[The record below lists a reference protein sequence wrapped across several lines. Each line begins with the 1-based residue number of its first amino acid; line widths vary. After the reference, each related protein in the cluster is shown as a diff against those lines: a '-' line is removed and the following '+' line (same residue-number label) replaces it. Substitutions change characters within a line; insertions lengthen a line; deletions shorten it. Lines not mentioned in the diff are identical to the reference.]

1 MPEGPEI
8 LYFASVLNK
17 KLKNTTITNIKS
29 FTDKP
34 AIIPKDYIGKV
45 QLVDCK
51 GKLLWIKVTGKTQD
65 YYIHI
70 HFGITGWLQFDK
82 PEKNIKFEFE
92 ITKKDKELNLYMED
106 QRRFS
111 IVRVYNLDTHIKKIN
126 ELGIDIFSDKFT
138 ERKFKD
144 VVKSKNLLL
153 CAFLLNQ
160 HIFSGIG
167 NYIKNDALYLSHI
180 KVKSKTSE
188 LTDIQISKLYSNI
201 LFIAYSVL
209 YELLT
214 DSKAEK
220 YLDKNKKT
228 NEPAKLEVPFEYKVY
243 SREKS
248 IKGETITKLKIGG
261 RDTYA
266 VESQL

>member
-34 AIIPKDYIGKV
+34 AVIPKDYIGKV
-45 QLVDCK
+45 KLVDCK
-51 GKLLWIKVTGKTQD
+51 GKLLWAKVTGKTQD

-82 PEKNIKFEFE
+82 PEKNIKFEF
-92 ITKKDKELNLYMED
+92 IIKKGNKEFSLYMED

-111 IVRVYNLDTHIKKIN
+111 KIQVYNETLHNKIIN
-126 ELGIDIFSDKFT
+126 ELGIDIFSDEFT

-144 VVKSKNLLL
+144 VIKSKNLLL

-188 LTDIQISKLYSNI
+188 LTDNQISKLYSNI

-209 YELLT
+209 YELLR

-220 YLDKNKKT
+220 YLEKNKKT

-248 IKGETITKLKIGG
+248 IKGELITKLKIGG

>member
-8 LYFASVLNK
+8 LYFATVLGK
-17 KLKNTTITNIKS
+17 KLKDSTITNIKS
-29 FTDKP
+29 YTDKP

-45 QLVDCK
+45 ELVNCK

-70 HFGITGWLQFDK
+70 HFGISGWLEFDK
-82 PEKNIKFEFE
+82 PDKNIKFEFE
-92 ITKKDKELNLYMED
+92 ITKKDKSFGLYMED

-111 IVRVYNLDTHIKKIN
+111 IVRVYNLESHNKIIDDLGVDIYSPEFTR
-126 ELGIDIFSDKFT
+126 ELFLKT
-138 ERKFKD
+138 
-144 VVKSKNLLL
+144 VKEKNMLLA
-153 CAFLLNQ
+153 AFLLNQ
-160 HIFSGIG
+160 HIFCGIG
-167 NYIKNDALYLSHI
+167 NYIKNDSIYLSHI
-180 KVKSKTSE
+180 KVKSKTSD
-188 LTDIQISKLYSNI
+188 LDDNQISKLYSNI

-209 YELLT
+209 YELLQE
-214 DSKAEK
+214 SKAEK

-228 NEPAKLEVPFEYKVY
+228 NQPEKLKVPYDFAVY

-248 IKGETITKLKIGG
+248 IKGEKITKLKIGG

-266 VESQL
+266 VDSQL

>member
-8 LYFASVLNK
+8 LYFATILNK
-17 KLKNTTITNIKS
+17 KLKDATITNIKS

-45 QLVDCK
+45 ELVDCK

-70 HFGITGWLQFDK
+70 HFGISGWLQFEK
-82 PEKNIKFEFE
+82 PNKNIKFEFE

-111 IVRVYNLDTHIKKIN
+111 IVRVYDLDSHIKIIDD
-126 ELGIDIFSDKFT
+126 LGVDIFSPEFT
-138 ERKFKD
+138 KELFSNTIKE
-144 VVKSKNLLL
+144 KNMLLA
-153 CAFLLNQ
+153 AFLLNQ

-167 NYIKNDALYLSHI
+167 NYIKNDALYLSQI
-180 KVKSKTSE
+180 KVKYKTSD
-188 LTDIQISKLYSNI
+188 LTDNQISKLYSNI

-209 YELLT
+209 YELLI

-220 YLDKNKKT
+220 YLNKNKKF
-228 NEPAKLEVPFEYKVY
+228 NEPEKLEVPFEYKVY

-248 IKGETITKLKIGG
+248 IKGEIITKLKIGG